1 MRRETWRIV
10 GEKMV
15 DRCWFGTEHEG
26 RLDPDQH
33 QRPDRGAAQRS
44 PRRFLVA
51 LAATVEALSNL
62 VPHRVPAGEG
72 RTHSVLGD
80 RVSVK
85 ATAVETGGAYSLFEG
100 QIRPGSGVPPH
111 IERHEDE
118 AFFVLE
124 GTFGFLI
131 GGESVEVG
139 PGGFAF
145 VPRGTPHAFTNVGPE
160 TGRLLVL
167 LSPGGIHE

>member
-1 MRRETWRIV
+1 M
-10 GEKMV
+10 
-15 DRCWFGTEHEG
+15 
-26 RLDPDQH
+26 
-33 QRPDRGAAQRS
+33 
-44 PRRFLVA
+44 A

-85 ATAVETGGAYSLFEG
+85 ATAEQTGGAYSLFEG

-124 GTFGFLI
+124 GTFALMI
-131 GGESVEVG
+131 AGETVEIG
-139 PGGFAF
+139 PGDFAF

-160 TGRLLVL
+160 SGRLIVL
-167 LSPGGIHE
+167 LSPGGIHERYFAELGGPTGVPDIPTGPADIERAIAISAKYGIDFLPPPGA

>member
-1 MRRETWRIV
+1 MT
-10 GEKMV
+10 
-15 DRCWFGTEHEG
+15 
-26 RLDPDQH
+26 
-33 QRPDRGAAQRS
+33 
-44 PRRFLVA
+44 
-51 LAATVEALSNL
+51 LAATPDVLSDL
-62 VPHRVPAGEG
+62 VSYRVPAGEG
-72 RTHSVLGD
+72 RTYSVLGD

-85 ATAVETGGAYSLFEG
+85 ATAAETGGAYSLFEG

-124 GTFGFLI
+124 GTFGFRI
-131 GGESVEVG
+131 GGETVEVG

-145 VPRGTPHAFTNVGPE
+145 VPRGTPHAFTNLGPE

-167 LSPGGIHE
+167 LSPGGIHERYFAELGGPTGVPNVPTGPADIERAIAISAKYGIDILPPDA